1 MDQYSYGQDT
11 QGSRASSMDSG
22 NQKICPAILFLS
34 ESKRPITYDTSES
47 KVRGLF
53 LYLDLS
59 LSGSDSK
66 KKEGSKKNHPGMN
79 NFLGAV

>member
-1 MDQYSYGQDT
+1 
-11 QGSRASSMDSG
+11 MDSG

-53 LYLDLS
+53 LYLDQTRR
-59 LSGSDSK
+59 K
-66 KKEGSKKNHPGMN
+66 KMGPRKIIQ
-79 NFLGAV
+79 A